1 MEEKRRLE
9 DFLSQKELGEV
20 LGVNIDTIVKWRR
33 QGLPSY
39 RIGKRIWFDQYEVAN
54 FIKTRLRVEENDKD
68 SD

>member
-1 MEEKRRLE
+1 MGEERRLE

-20 LGVNIDTIVKWRR
+20 LGVNIDTIVKWRG